1 MFHVFLHYNQE
12 NLFLKVERQ
21 TNSKDKPKFLKVNFL
36 DTFCICS
43 RKNGGKGCPCFNT
56 SYITYFR
63 YSLCR
68 KLTKGL
74 ALHGFGEIFT
84 HAIWLIS
91 PHTPHFC
98 STILRKIKI
107 SWFYFL
113 MQNPEKRPDSQNI
126 GYYWMFELR
135 VSY

>member
-1 MFHVFLHYNQE
+1 MFHALLHYNQE
-12 NLFLKVERQ
+12 NLFLKVEPQ
-21 TNSKDKPKFLKVNFL
+21 TNSKDKPKFLNVNFL

-43 RKNGGKGCPCFNT
+43 RKNGGKGCLCFNT

-91 PHTPHFC
+91 PHTPYFC
-98 STILRKIKI
+98 STILPGFTFLCKTPKRDPIRKTLVII
-107 SWFYFL
+107 ECL
-113 MQNPEKRPDSQNI
+113 N
-126 GYYWMFELR
+126 FE
-135 VSY
+135 